1 MKKIL
6 TLSLAALMAF
16 SAPANV
22 VLAAPDTKVEALSVN
37 VKAAKATAISTVE
50 DLKAMESNPSGNY
63 YLAKDIIPV
72 INENAGRDI
81 KAVVLFSGDTGFFSG
96 AKNLRKQMEK
106 LPGVN
111 VSMMPGISSVQALAA
126 RTGESWEDEVIIS
139 THGIEREIWMPKLRF
154 HALHSKKIIFITFTS
169 KEALYERGNFPH

>member
-50 DLKAMESNPSGNY
+50 DLKAMESRELLSCKGY
-63 YLAKDIIPV
+63 QIV
-72 INENAGRDI
+72 RR
-81 KAVVLFSGDTGFFSG
+81 F
-96 AKNLRKQMEK
+96 
-106 LPGVN
+106 
-111 VSMMPGISSVQALAA
+111 SSVWGQRA
-126 RTGESWEDEVIIS
+126 SI
-139 THGIEREIWMPKLRF
+139 
-154 HALHSKKIIFITFTS
+154 
-169 KEALYERGNFPH
+169 